1 MYLTLTG
8 TGAYHVDDR
17 ICGKRG
23 KAVCD
28 GTDGELVN
36 DLLHFDNPDR
46 VVFIHLNDAAK
57 SEMRYVKMKVVRAES
72 CRRKCRCDLEPCLET
87 SQRLDGVFSGVGV
100 ER

>member
-36 DLLHFDNPDR
+36 DLLHFDNSDR
-46 VVFIHLNDAAK
+46 VVVIHLNDAAK

-72 CRRKCRCDLEPCLET
+72 CRRKCR